1 MTTEEMQRELYRL
14 YQLDWM
20 SFHGYSV
27 LDVSELIANRVAER
41 IRDEVGDPYS
51 NYDVGQGRLIG
62 GRWYD
67 KGTDDIIE
75 EEMIAWEKDEGFDG
89 SIWACLDEFLD
100 SEYKSASYIYDLTSG
115 TRNKDELRKLYL
127 EDIDKNGN
135 R

>member
-51 NYDVGQGRLIG
+51 NYDVGQERSIG
-62 GRWYD
+62 GRWYE
-67 KGTDDIIE
+67 KGTDDIIA

>member
-1 MTTEEMQRELYRL
+1 MKTEEMQRELYRL

-51 NYDVGQGRLIG
+51 NYDVGQGREIG